1 MAVKEAE
8 ENDIMDDDDDDA
20 HSTSSGGTT
29 DRKDSSRPQHKCSRK
44 PTVSLL
50 LFLYIMYVCD

>member
-50 LFLYIMYVCD
+50 LFLYIM